1 MSRESADFSPADIR
15 LIRSQ
20 AADGLLNVR
29 AWADARKCGLE
40 TIRRIARR
48 DTYRDVSDEGEVLAP
63 LDGPSDDDIAA
74 SLRKLTAAA
83 NNLPPQT
90 SEVNSIL
97 DELTKRGQS

>member
-1 MSRESADFSPADIR
+1 VSRESADFSPADIR
-15 LIRSQ
+15 LIRAQ

-48 DTYRDVSDEGEVLAP
+48 DTYRDVSDEGDPPVSS
-63 LDGPSDDDIAA
+63 DGPREADIAA
-74 SLRKLTAAA
+74 SLPKLTAAA